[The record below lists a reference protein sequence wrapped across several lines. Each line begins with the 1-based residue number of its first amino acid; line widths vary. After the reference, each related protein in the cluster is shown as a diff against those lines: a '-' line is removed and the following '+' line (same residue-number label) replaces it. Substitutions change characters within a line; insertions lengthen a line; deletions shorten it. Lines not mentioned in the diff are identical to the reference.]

1 MGELLDE
8 NNKILI
14 VGVDNVQSQQVHN
27 IRIALRGKAQMLM
40 GKNTM
45 MSKVLLDR
53 VAKGGERDKLLYQ
66 KLVQDKLL
74 QGNVGL
80 VFTNGDLSEIRN
92 IIESEK
98 VQAPAKQGSVAPCD
112 VVVPAGNTG
121 LEPTKTTFFQALNIG
136 TKIVKGTVEILKDE
150 KIITHGH
157 KVSSSEAALLQ
168 MLGIKPFWYGLN
180 IFHVYDN
187 GSVYGPAV
195 LSMTDAD
202 MREKVSSGISNLAAL
217 SLALGIPTK
226 ASLPHVILNAF
237 KDILSISVGTD
248 YEFNEFNGKD
258 LKQSVLHGPKPGT
271 AAPAASSGAKPAE
284 PAKKAVE
291 EEEEEETAAFGLFD

>member
-14 VGVDNVQSQQVHN
+14 VGVDNVQSQQIHN
-27 IRIALRGKAQMLM
+27 IRISLRGKATMLM

-45 MSKVLLDR
+45 MKKVLSDR
-53 VAKGGERDKLLYQ
+53 AAKGGDRDKLLFQ

-74 QGNVGL
+74 QGNVGMI
-80 VFTNGDLSEIRN
+80 FANGDLTELKS
-92 IIESEK
+92 IIEKEK
-98 VQAPAKQGSVAPCD
+98 VQAPAKQGSMAPCD

-157 KVSSSEAALLQ
+157 KVTSSEAALLQ
-168 MLGIKPFWYGLN
+168 MLGIKPFWYGLQ
-180 IFHVYDN
+180 ILHVYDN
-187 GSVYGPAV
+187 GSVYGAAV
-195 LSMTDAD
+195 LNMTDDD
-202 MREKVSSGISNLAAL
+202 MREKVQSGIANIAAL

-226 ASLPHVILNAF
+226 ASFPHVVVNAF
-237 KDILSISVGTD
+237 KDILAISVGTD
-248 YEFNEFNGKD
+248 YDFKD
-258 LKQSVLHGPKPGT
+258 FKGDELKQSILHGPKPGSV
-271 AAPAASSGAKPAE
+271 PAASATAAKE
-284 PAKKAVE
+284 EKKVVE
-291 EEEEEETAAFGLFD
+291 EEEAEEEAAFGLFD